1 MCIEMVILLVLAYL
15 EAKGFSS
22 LAGDC
27 CICDEVPLYHCKFVL
42 IRISSLCKSPAEQ
55 IIMYTKF
62 HLNLPSKSLISGH

>member
-27 CICDEVPLYHCKFVL
+27 YVCDETSLYHCKFQFL
-42 IRISSLCKSPAEQ
+42 
-55 IIMYTKF
+55 
-62 HLNLPSKSLISGH
+62 